1 MSIKTSVSKIVTIIR
16 YVDLV
21 VLIKRN
27 GVVIDGCTTYT
38 PFRPER
44 PIQTTIF
51 YGFKYTYGSSEG
63 VPFIIESS

>member
-21 VLIKRN
+21 VLIRRN

-38 PFRPER
+38 PFRSER

-51 YGFKYTYGSSEG
+51 YGFKYIHGSSEG
-63 VPFIIESS
+63 VPFIVESS

>member
-44 PIQTTIF
+44 PIQATIF
-51 YGFKYTYGSSEG
+51 YGFKYIHGSSEA
-63 VPFIIESS
+63 VPFIVELS